1 MTSKFKFLIVLLAGA
16 AFAYSGCK
24 KSATKPSGPQL
35 TPSQVASQAA
45 LTISQSLFGGLGA
58 FDVSGGLSAPS
69 TLAVHQ
75 GGKVIDD
82 LTNPECGTTVDTTMT
97 ANLTSGDSTIS
108 INGTLKFS
116 FACTNGVLSS
126 YTTSDNVVI
135 GFSGGS
141 TKFSYSV
148 GENFTVAA
156 VTPGSQTS
164 NISLNGSLN
173 SNASYQNLGG
183 SSGSGTSIFDYTLK
197 SIIIAGDGSGTL
209 ISGSAAFTTS
219 GTGPRGVWNYSGT
232 IVFQGSTSALV
243 TINGTT
249 YTVNLLTGATS

>member
-1 MTSKFKFLIVLLAGA
+1 MKSQLKISFFVLA
-16 AFAYSGCK
+16 ALVLVYAGCK
-24 KSATKPSGPQL
+24 KSSSKPADPQL

-58 FDVSGGLSAPS
+58 FDLSAGFSAPS

-82 LTNPECGTTVDTTMT
+82 LSDPECGTIVDTTLT
-97 ANLTSGDSTIS
+97 ANVTSGDTSIS

-116 FACTNGVLSS
+116 YACTNGVLSS
-126 YTTSDNVVI
+126 FTTNDNVVI

-141 TKFSYSV
+141 TKFSYTV
-148 GENFTVAA
+148 GENFTVTA
-156 VTPGSQTS
+156 VTPGSSTT

-173 SNASYQNLGG
+173 SNGSYQSG
-183 SSGSGTSIFDYTLK
+183 SSGSGTEIFDYTLK

-209 ISGSAAFTTS
+209 LSGSAGFNTS
-219 GTGPRGVWNYSGT
+219 GTGPRGAWSYTGT
-232 IVFQGSTSALV
+232 IVFQGNNSAAV